1 MGLPDGEYDFGGE
14 DDRQGTG
21 GKAPNRFLWQ
31 HADLL
36 QAVQNA
42 YKFAQLSLC
51 EAVRAASL
59 NPAQAIGPPPYG
71 SIEVGKAAD
80 LVAIDS
86 NFRCTGRTWLAN

>member
-1 MGLPDGEYDFGGE
+1 
-14 DDRQGTG
+14 
-21 GKAPNRFLWQ
+21 
-31 HADLL
+31 

-59 NPAQAIGPPPYG
+59 NPAQAIGLDHLYG
-71 SIEVGKAAD
+71 SIEVGKVAD

-86 NFRCTGRTWLAN
+86 QFQVHRTYLAGQLIHQR